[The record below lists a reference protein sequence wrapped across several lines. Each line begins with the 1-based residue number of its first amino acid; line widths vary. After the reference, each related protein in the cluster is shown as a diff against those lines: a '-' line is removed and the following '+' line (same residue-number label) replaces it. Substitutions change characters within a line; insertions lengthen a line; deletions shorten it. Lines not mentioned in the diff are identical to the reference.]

1 MEGRTMYDI
10 IFNRLQPSLT
20 EDEVVDF
27 IRSDNTYAE
36 WDDWTV
42 RMTFRINS
50 YLRSAPSIPGPDV
63 NFLNSF

>member
-1 MEGRTMYDI
+1 MDDI

-50 YLRSAPSIPGPDV
+50 
-63 NFLNSF
+63 